1 MAAYDAYESGWSEQ
15 GELSGGIT
23 GDEDAAAEETEHGG
37 GRRYAGSTSSNL
49 TTATSG
55 RRLADALVQAVPGFL
70 AGKRVASVASIVNA
84 VTARSRG
91 LHPEISKC
99 RIRTQE

>member
-55 RRLADALVQAVPGFL
+55 RRLADALVQG
-70 AGKRVASVASIVNA
+70 AGVSSWQTRLASVASIVNA
-84 VTARSRG
+84 ETARSRG